1 LIGLD
6 TNVLVRYLLD
16 DDPIWSPIATEFV
29 DSRLTPDRP
38 GYINVI
44 TLVELVW
51 SLRRRPDYDR
61 SRLSLVIESLL
72 ASDSIVLAEA
82 AAVERAL
89 VAFNAGTAGFAD
101 YLIAELNEAAGASPT
116 ITIDRKAGKTFP
128 FTPLSQGA

>member
-6 TNVLVRYLLD
+6 TNVLVRYLLG
-16 DDPIWSPIATEFV
+16 DDPRWSPIAIAFIDTE
-29 DSRLTPDRP
+29 LTPVRP
-38 GYINVI
+38 GYINPI

-51 SLRRRPDYDR
+51 TLRRQPQYDR
-61 SRLSLVIESLL
+61 AKLSQLL
-72 ASDSIVLAEA
+72 EDLLTSDSVVIGEA

-89 VAFNAGTAGFAD
+89 VAFRNGGAGFAD

-116 ITIDRKAGKTFP
+116 VTIDRKAGKTFP

>member
-6 TNVLVRYLLD
+6 TNILIRYLLG
-16 DDPIWSPIATEFV
+16 DDPHWSPIVATFIDTE
-29 DSRLTPDRP
+29 LTAARP
-38 GYINVI
+38 GYINPI

-51 SLRRRPDYDR
+51 TLRRQPGYDR
-61 SRLSLVIESLL
+61 AKLSQLL
-72 ASDSIVLAEA
+72 EDLLTSDSVVIGEA

-89 VAFNAGTAGFAD
+89 AAFRKGGAGFAD

-116 ITIDRKAGKTFP
+116 VTIDRKAGKTFP